1 MQTTTLKRIAIAGLY
16 LFALYCAWFGYGA
29 SSKYDTIT
37 EVLARVSFDEK
48 ALPLLANVFILRPF
62 VALVV
67 TLFVVT
73 ATHLIVCPKGGS
85 NEND

>member
-73 ATHLIVCPKGGS
+73 ATHLIVCQKGGS
-85 NEND
+85 NGND